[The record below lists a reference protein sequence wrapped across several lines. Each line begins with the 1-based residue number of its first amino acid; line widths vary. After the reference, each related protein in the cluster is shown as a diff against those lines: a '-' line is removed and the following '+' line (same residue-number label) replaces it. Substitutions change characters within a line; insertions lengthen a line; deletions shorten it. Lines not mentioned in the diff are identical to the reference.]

1 MLTRGQSGRR
11 MFLPRVYE
19 TPGRE
24 TCHRNRTGSAQA
36 AVKRDD
42 KISPSRIPSSPK
54 IMLSPTCPPILRIAW
69 NSAHFSKVPVSFIA
83 LSATEYVSIHTLR
96 PMYAPKRMME
106 RSETRVSVSLNNIGN
121 KAGMANVIASVRK
134 KTDPVPRIRYVRT
147 PDLNSSH
154 FFPTDNSVQNGQVAP
169 RSPLYRDIAAPN
181 ILERTL

>member
-24 TCHRNRTGSAQA
+24 TCHRNRTGNAQA

-69 NSAHFSKVPVSFIA
+69 HSAHVSKVPVSFIA
-83 LSATEYVSIHTLR
+83 LSATEYVSTHTLR
-96 PMYAPKRMME
+96 PTDSPNRLMH
-106 RSETRVSVSLNNIGN
+106 RSEP
-121 KAGMANVIASVRK
+121 K
-134 KTDPVPRIRYVRT
+134 
-147 PDLNSSH
+147 SS
-154 FFPTDNSVQNGQVAP
+154 
-169 RSPLYRDIAAPN
+169 
-181 ILERTL
+181 